1 MKMYEVNDKGDWIRD
16 TKERGNKYFNLLSS
30 D

>member
-1 MKMYEVNDKGDWIRD
+1 MKMYEVNDKGDWIWD
-16 TKERGNKYFNLLSS
+16 TKERGNKYLNLLSS